1 MTQLKQPVKHSEGV
15 VAAVKEGC
23 RIILCKPR
31 VIALLDQTIIPLDF
45 SQPVTRTTQDVADM
59 MAPRFRRR
67 SLWPFVIQNVL
78 GHQGLECSYATPPSR
93 REPSD
98 STNPHGDR

>member
-1 MTQLKQPVKHSEGV
+1 V

-67 SLWPFVIQNVL
+67 TLWPFVIQNVL